1 MGGRGSKVADNRGDP
16 QLSWQTVVAAI
27 TVVGL
32 LAVAQWTIFQNQF
45 ANVDKT
51 LVAMRAQD
59 TELKATFDKYLTIR
73 EHTEYRE
80 GIRAELDDAQRRLS
94 ALETAQASIINR
106 QAHDAVEDRTFQ
118 AVAKA
123 TDDRIVLL
131 QNQIT
136 DINRQIAAAL
146 IIIDNNAASVG
157 VKRSQPSLPP

>member
-1 MGGRGSKVADNRGDP
+1 MADNRGEP

-51 LVAMRAQD
+51 VVALHERDAD
-59 TELKATFDKYLTIR
+59 LKATFEKYLTIR

-80 GIRAELDDAQRRLS
+80 GVRSELDDIRRRLTI
-94 ALETAQASIINR
+94 LEMAQGVMIAKMAR
-106 QAHDAVEDRTFQ
+106 DAVEDRTFQ

-123 TDDRIVLL
+123 TDDRIILL

-146 IIIDNNAASVG
+146 IIIDQNAAG
-157 VKRSQPSLPP
+157 LARRPQPLLPP